1 MPYLQKPKAW
11 GIRLLR
17 SGGKV
22 HQRNGVLKGQWAM
35 LNWRALICAC
45 GLLVA
50 VLAFRVFYIQEL
62 FFAFLFFAILF
73 LLLLLMAAAV
83 FCVLYAYAKGM
94 AYLTVRIT
102 AQGHHALPLFRILV
116 LWFAPTVTRTAQA
129 LLLAHRILFYPFHSL
144 VHQWSQSFRRD
155 VSQFRE
161 DTERAVKHLRILLK
175 HN

>member
-35 LNWRALICAC
+35 LNWRALIGAC
-45 GLLVA
+45 GLLVT
-50 VLAFRVFYIQEL
+50 VLAFRFFYIQEL

-129 LLLAHRILFYPFHSL
+129 LLLAHRILFYPF
-144 VHQWSQSFRRD
+144 
-155 VSQFRE
+155 QFG
-161 DTERAVKHLRILLK
+161 APVVAILPPRCLAIP
-175 HN
+175 

>member
-22 HQRNGVLKGQWAM
+22 HQRNGGLKGQWAM

-73 LLLLLMAAAV
+73 LLLFLMAAAV
-83 FCVLYAYAKGM
+83 FCVLYAYAKAM

-102 AQGHHALPLFRILV
+102 AHGHPALPLFRIL
-116 LWFAPTVTRTAQA
+116 LLFFAP
-129 LLLAHRILFYPFHSL
+129 
-144 VHQWSQSFRRD
+144 
-155 VSQFRE
+155 
-161 DTERAVKHLRILLK
+161 
-175 HN
+175 